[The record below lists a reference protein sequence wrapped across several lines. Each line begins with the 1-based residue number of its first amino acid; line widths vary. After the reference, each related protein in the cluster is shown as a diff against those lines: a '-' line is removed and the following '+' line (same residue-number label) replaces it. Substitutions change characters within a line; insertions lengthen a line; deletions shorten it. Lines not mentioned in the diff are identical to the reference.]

1 MSLDADALVDR
12 RRLKRRLRLWQATAL
27 VAAIAVATVLLARY
41 SGIVERDHI
50 ARFQVTG
57 IILQDSERDT
67 ALRKLV
73 HQDHVRALI
82 VHIDSPGGTV
92 VGGEDLFNTLR
103 AIAERKPVVAVM
115 GTVATSA
122 AYMTAIGSDRI
133 YAREG
138 TITGS
143 IGVILQSANIIG
155 LLEKLGIEAQAIKS
169 GPLKAVPSPV
179 EPLTEE
185 AREATQAI
193 VMDLYDFFVGLV
205 GARRALDR
213 NTLLPLADGRIFT
226 GRQAVK
232 NGLIDAIGD
241 ERSALDWLADE
252 RQIPRSLPVKT
263 LIIRRDTGSFAELFE
278 GVTGKSLFSNALLL
292 DGLISLWHPSG
303 R

>member
-169 GPLKAVPSPV
+169 GPVKAVPSPV